1 MLYEVCYRA
10 LLSISVV
17 EATNGRVARE
27 GVLAHA
33 RAVRLPRRSPG
44 YRSSIFR
51 FQPQDSF
58 AGGPPAR
65 WFVIYRT
72 GVSQY

>member
-27 GVLAHA
+27 GACLHTTHDTPALCPA
-33 RAVRLPRRSPG
+33 PAPLFPRSPG
-44 YRSSIFR
+44 
-51 FQPQDSF
+51 
-58 AGGPPAR
+58 
-65 WFVIYRT
+65 
-72 GVSQY
+72 

>member
-33 RAVRLPRRSPG
+33 RAVPCPAPAPLLALPPLTGLDQAFSDFNP
-44 YRSSIFR
+44 
-51 FQPQDSF
+51 
-58 AGGPPAR
+58 
-65 WFVIYRT
+65 RT
-72 GVSQY
+72 A